1 MLDCMV
7 DPAFLRGFPNLF
19 VLCLTTSMFYRMT
32 RWGAHGCALRGAAV
46 GRAGHMRLRQGG
58 GV

>member
-1 MLDCMV
+1 MMKPAFLCVHAPSAGDMLDCMV

-32 RWGAHGCALRGAAV
+32 R
-46 GRAGHMRLRQGG
+46 
-58 GV
+58 